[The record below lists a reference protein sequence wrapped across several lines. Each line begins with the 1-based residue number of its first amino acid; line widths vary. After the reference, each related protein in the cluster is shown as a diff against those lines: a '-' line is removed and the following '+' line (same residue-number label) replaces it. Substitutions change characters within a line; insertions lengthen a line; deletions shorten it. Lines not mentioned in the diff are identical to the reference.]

1 MGSHGRSSIA
11 QSFLG
16 GVIIN
21 VLSLSSL
28 PVMVFRPGKTKSA
41 AGRAK

>member
-16 GVIIN
+16 SATIK

-28 PVMVFRPGKTKSA
+28 PAMVFRPGKTKPA

>member
-11 QSFLG
+11 QIFLG
-16 GVIIN
+16 GVTTK
-21 VLSLSSL
+21 VLSPSSL